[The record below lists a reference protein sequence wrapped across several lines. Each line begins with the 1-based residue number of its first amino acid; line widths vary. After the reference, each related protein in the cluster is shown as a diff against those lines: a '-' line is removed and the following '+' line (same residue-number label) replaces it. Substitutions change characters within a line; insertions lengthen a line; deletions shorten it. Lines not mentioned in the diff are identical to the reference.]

1 MPTLRALTL
10 CLLCLL
16 AASPAAAQDDTPPAG
31 YDHTIDQAV
40 AEFGGGHWAEARALF
55 LSAHALYPNARTLR
69 GIGMSSFELRD
80 YTEAVHTLEESLVSP
95 RRPLTDE
102 QRSQVTELLGR
113 ARAFVG
119 RYAVPVAP
127 AGARFYLDGEHVEV
141 PEGWPSSVGHVLLA
155 LGEHQV
161 AIRLDDGRST
171 TARVTVRGNT
181 DTALDI
187 DLAPLAPQTTTPP
200 PSYAASSGASSS
212 TTVPPAPSGPD
223 MTPWIVAGT
232 GAGVAVVG
240 AILLGVGYADI
251 ASVENAL
258 PRTPWPSVS
267 GAYSRAPIETG
278 VGGAALGVGLAVG
291 LVGVIWGAV
300 ASGGSSEGSRPP
312 EHMVR
317 VRPWGLGVEGS
328 F

>member
-1 MPTLRALTL
+1 MLG
-10 CLLCLL
+10 LLLL
-16 AASPAAAQDDTPPAG
+16 VAAPAAAQDDAPPAG

-40 AEFGGGHWAEARALF
+40 TEFGSGHWAEARALF

-80 YTEAVHTLEESLVSP
+80 YTEAVRTLEEALAST
-95 RRPLTDE
+95 RRALTDE
-102 QRSQVTELLGR
+102 QRGQVTELLGR

-119 RYAVPVAP
+119 RYAVPAAP

-141 PEGWPSSVGHVLLA
+141 PEGWPASAGHVLLA

-181 DTALDI
+181 DTTLDI

-200 PSYAASSGASSS
+200 PSYVASPSGGASA
-212 TTVPPAPSGPD
+212 TVPPAPSGPD
-223 MTPWIVAGT
+223 ATPWIVAGV
-232 GAGVAVVG
+232 GGGVAVVG

-251 ASVENAL
+251 ASVENAI
-258 PRTPWPSVS
+258 PYTPWPSVS

-278 VGGAALGVGLAVG
+278 VGAAALGVGLATG

-300 ASGGSSEGSRPP
+300 ASGSGESSSHAP
-312 EHMVR
+312 ERMVR